1 MGKRARPRK
10 TRSKLDADQ
19 ECKADPTWSPKG
31 SPVLMHC
38 PTATSQNP
46 RRHRKGVLTTPP
58 GYSSIRNADGHDS
71 TLTPLKKIPVEKTD
85 SLSPNQSSPTTV
97 HSPTTDNLTF
107 KLPFQTQGFLSVP
120 MHYPPPPLRSP
131 KRCGKAVVGKCG
143 NLTIPSRYPLR
154 NANAAARHDS
164 TLTPAKNIVADT
176 SDGLTPTTEHIPNL
190 DNLNSELPFQTQVS
204 NNPAAE
210 HLKSEEDHSQLY
222 YKWLENGCETT
233 ENLNDLMDVEQL
245 TSDLHQS
252 HAQEKLHLLP
262 AATAVPPPP
271 HEVVIQNQL
280 ANVEATEA
288 CNIIGNGREE
298 VLPKNL
304 GQKAEPTRSSSLN
317 LTEMAAMSYDNSSDD
332 EVNSALNVALV
343 TVNGYRVKEEFASLL
358 RKILSKFGD
367 IAKDSSMQ
375 SVRFRSF
382 FLETVCRVFQQLQGM
397 KFTEITSTELKSM
410 LEDIKGIESVKVE
423 VGWLRNRLE
432 EIEEAK
438 ILQKGSSSLKGEK
451 TRIHE
456 AIEKAEREVEGYE
469 SEMKML
475 QEKISLVKEK
485 LAAMKS
491 ESEKINGTAL
501 KTKTK
506 VNCFYKRSLVD
517 GLL

>member
-1 MGKRARPRK
+1 MCRNE
-10 TRSKLDADQ
+10 SMD
-19 ECKADPTWSPKG
+19 C
-31 SPVLMHC
+31 
-38 PTATSQNP
+38 N
-46 RRHRKGVLTTPP
+46 
-58 GYSSIRNADGHDS
+58 SS
-71 TLTPLKKIPVEKTD
+71 L
-85 SLSPNQSSPTTV
+85 
-97 HSPTTDNLTF
+97 
-107 KLPFQTQGFLSVP
+107 
-120 MHYPPPPLRSP
+120 
-131 KRCGKAVVGKCG
+131 
-143 NLTIPSRYPLR
+143 
-154 NANAAARHDS
+154 
-164 TLTPAKNIVADT
+164 
-176 SDGLTPTTEHIPNL
+176 
-190 DNLNSELPFQTQVS
+190 QVS

-271 HEVVIQNQL
+271 DEVVIQNQL

-410 LEDIKGIESVKVE
+410 LEDIKGIEYVKVE

-485 LAAMKS
+485 LVAMKS